1 MIVAFTRSSFALD
14 GDKHVSRVRA
24 ACDADAG
31 DVFAIVV
38 HQDASPDQNVEGG
51 FCSVIV
57 IGPPL
62 WEQDEYVSAAV
73 EWLCPLIKQRVQFAF
88 DPGPIFPRLEPAR
101 RAARRDEEPIRA
113 GWGR

>member
-1 MIVAFTRSSFALD
+1 M
-14 GDKHVSRVRA
+14 RA

-38 HQDASPDQNVEGG
+38 HQDASPDQTVEGG
-51 FCSVIV
+51 FCSIIV
-57 IGPPL
+57 IGAPL
-62 WEQDEYVSAAV
+62 RQQNRDVRPAV
-73 EWLCPLIKQRVQFAF
+73 KRLGPLVKQRVQFAF